1 MPGWY
6 LASPHTVPV
15 DIWVLNQNSSFS
27 VFGLALRGS
36 LHKYEGMG
44 GRGGKVVVEPGQTT
58 LLIAGP
64 QADRGLH

>member
-1 MPGWY
+1 MPLWY
-6 LASPHTVPV
+6 LASPRTVLV

-36 LHKYEGMG
+36 LHKYEGRG
-44 GRGGKVVVEPGQTT
+44 GRGGKGVGELGLTT